1 MKKKLSAQEVETIF
15 AKLAAKIDPKA
26 ELNFETMLDLLIAVV
41 LSAQTTDKAVNKVTA
56 ELWQTCRTA
65 EDYLK
70 FGKERLE
77 QACRSIG
84 LFRSKTRSILGICEI
99 LLRDYSGQVP
109 SRREDLMRLPGVGRK
124 TANVVLNVGFG
135 QPVIAVDTHVFR
147 VANRTGMA
155 AGKTPDEVEAQ
166 LMKIIPEKY
175 LLDAHHYLILHGR
188 YCCTARK
195 PKCDTC
201 PINIECR
208 KHNLD
213 S

>member
-1 MKKKLSAQEVETIF
+1 
-15 AKLAAKIDPKA
+15 
-26 ELNFETMLDLLIAVV
+26 
-41 LSAQTTDKAVNKVTA
+41 
-56 ELWQTCRTA
+56 
-65 EDYLK
+65 
-70 FGKERLE
+70 
-77 QACRSIG
+77 
-84 LFRSKTRSILGICEI
+84 
-99 LLRDYSGQVP
+99 
-109 SRREDLMRLPGVGRK
+109 MRLPGVGRK

-175 LLDAHHYLILHGR
+175 LRDAHHYLILHGR